1 MIELLPGIEGTISV
15 PLEQLMT
22 LWDAGFPGAEGLN
35 DKRPLNATHVRLLS
49 ESHGHWPPITLV
61 HFKNNEV
68 ATNNYQPLESY
79 AVVDGRHRWE
89 AAKKLRY
96 VTIAANVKTYNT
108 VVDVM
113 H

>member
-1 MIELLPGIEGTISV
+1 MTIELLPGVSEVVSIPID
-15 PLEQLMT
+15 QLMT

-61 HFKNNEV
+61 HFKNNEIIV
-68 ATNNYQPLESY
+68 PNYQPLEAY
-79 AVVDGRHRWE
+79 AVVDGRHRSE

-96 VTIAANVKTYNT
+96 VTISAN
-108 VVDVM
+108 
-113 H
+113 